1 MGFLNLFSK
10 PNPAT
15 LMRLPS
21 GSFTM
26 DRHGQV
32 ISSTLPSTFPE
43 TMLHDMGRS
52 VLETFAEA
60 RKAGLLVDK
69 LVLQFGSLKVS
80 ARDLSGGA
88 IVFFTPVT
96 PISINTK
103 N

>member
-1 MGFLNLFSK
+1 MGLLNFFSK

-26 DRHGQV
+26 DRNGQIIV
-32 ISSTLPSTFPE
+32 STLPSGFPE
-43 TMLHDMGRS
+43 DVLRDMGRS
-52 VLETFAEA
+52 VMETFTEA
-60 RKAGLLVDK
+60 RKAGLDLDK

-80 ARDLSGGA
+80 ARDLSGGT
-88 IVFFTPVT
+88 IIFFSPVT
-96 PISINTK
+96 PISINAK

>member
-1 MGFLNLFSK
+1 MGILNFLAK
-10 PNPAT
+10 PKPPT
-15 LMRLPS
+15 LQRLPA

-26 DRHGQV
+26 DRHGQLIV
-32 ISSTLPSTFPE
+32 STLPSGFP
-43 TMLHDMGRS
+43 TSLLDDMGRC

-60 RKAGLLVDK
+60 RKAGLHLDR

-96 PISINTK
+96 PLSTTDHN
-103 N
+103 